1 MVYCQ
6 ISLFIN
12 VTEIFFPHSHRAS
25 FTSSRHFSAFVVQ
38 REPQSHRDTE
48 TGRSTENVILILISE
63 FLLCAISVASVF
75 SVVQRKPQ
83 SQGGREPHGECYF
96 NNEEFYHF
104 TTCWKRNN

>member
-38 REPQSHRDTE
+38 REPQSHRDRE
-48 TGRSTENVILILISE
+48 KHGECHLILISE
-63 FLLCAISVASVF
+63 FLLCATSMPSVF
-75 SVVQRKPQ
+75 SVVQSEPQ
-83 SQGGREPHGECYF
+83 SQGGREPHGECHF
-96 NNEEFYHF
+96 NSY
-104 TTCWKRNN
+104 